1 MQGPRN
7 AIAIGA
13 GRVSLSGR
21 DEVTAVTEHGVTD
34 FKLGTCMTALLNI
47 DIQNCFIEISPVAP
61 RGRDVLTPVPVDQ
74 RARVMPLG
82 IA

>member
-1 MQGPRN
+1 M
-7 AIAIGA
+7 
-13 GRVSLSGR
+13 
-21 DEVTAVTEHGVTD
+21 TD